1 MDIFTELTP
10 KQATF
15 CAEYF
20 KDFNATNAALRAG
33 YSKATAMSGKLMA
46 VPKIKQHLQE
56 RGAKFYER
64 LAVNNEAILAELN
77 KMAFAS
83 MGSFFD
89 ESGKVKPMHLV
100 SEDVKASLLH
110 YSFTEDRHG
119 NTTIRIRM
127 SNKLSALEKLTRLQ
141 NLCAPPK
148 EVQYIVVDRER
159 MDDDDRI
166 DDDTIP
172 KKEPVVEP
180 DYAEED
186 VRRWI
191 AEAREQ
197 AIYETEKRMRA
208 EFAAREQG
216 TKSKE
221 QGQEVVGGVKGQ
233 AVGGDTDSGD
243 GRMSPK
249 SGVQSQE
256 AAGRDGG
263 MVGVNN
269 TDFYLPTGGGNVVGP
284 DSYRD
289 TNNGGNKEEGQGN
302 AAKKAGGGK
311 IYPRLPV
318 MGVSIGFNYG
328 G

>member
-20 KDFNATNAALRAG
+20 KDFNATAAALRAG
-33 YSKATAMSGKLMA
+33 YSKATAMGGKLMA

-56 RGAKFYER
+56 RGAKFYEG

-83 MGSFFD
+83 MASFFD
-89 ESGKVKPMHLV
+89 DKGKVKPMHLV
-100 SEDVKASLLH
+100 SEDAKASLLN
-110 YSFTEDRHG
+110 YSFTEDKHG

-148 EVQYIVVDRER
+148 EVKYIVVDRER

-208 EFAAREQG
+208 EFAALEAKRSESG
-216 TKSKE
+216 SR
-221 QGQEVVGGVKGQ
+221 GV
-233 AVGGDTDSGD
+233 VGGDTDNGD
-243 GRMSPK
+243 
-249 SGVQSQE
+249 
-256 AAGRDGG
+256 G

-269 TDFYLPTGGGNVVGP
+269 TDFYLPTGGDKVVG
-284 DSYRD
+284 DN
-289 TNNGGNKEEGQGN
+289 TNNGGSGGN
-302 AAKKAGGGK
+302 GGDTGGEPVKKRRTYTMITAKHRSKRHFDYIK
-311 IYPRLPV
+311 MR
-318 MGVSIGFNYG
+318 
-328 G
+328 

>member
-20 KDFNATNAALRAG
+20 KDFNATAAALRAG
-33 YSKATAMSGKLMA
+33 YSKATAQSGKLMT

-56 RGAKFYER
+56 RGAKFYEG

-89 ESGKVKPMHLV
+89 EHGKIKPMHLV
-100 SEDVKASLLH
+100 DEDAKASLLH
-110 YSFTEDRHG
+110 YSFTEDKHG

-148 EVQYIVVDRER
+148 EVKYIVVDREK
-159 MDDDDRI
+159 MDEDDRI
-166 DDDTIP
+166 DDETIP
-172 KKEPVVEP
+172 KKAVPVQP
-180 DYAEED
+180 DYEEED

-208 EFAAREQG
+208 EFAL
-216 TKSKE
+216 KE
-221 QGQEVVGGVKGQ
+221 SSESGAGSQVVVGDNTNN
-233 AVGGDTDSGD
+233 GGDG
-243 GRMSPK
+243 GQNG
-249 SGVQSQE
+249 GV
-256 AAGRDGG
+256 
-263 MVGVNN
+263 VGVNN
-269 TDFYLPTGGGNVVGP
+269 TDFYLPTSGGNVVG
-284 DSYRD
+284 DN
-289 TNNGGNKEEGQGN
+289 TNNGGNTNGDPVKKRRTYTMIT
-302 AAKKAGGGK
+302 AKHRSKRHFDYVK
-311 IYPRLPV
+311 MR
-318 MGVSIGFNYG
+318 
-328 G
+328 

>member
-1 MDIFTELTP
+1 MDILTELTP

-20 KDFNATNAALRAG
+20 SDFNATAAALRAG
-33 YSKATAMSGKLMA
+33 YSRATAASGKLMA
-46 VPKIKQHLQE
+46 VPKIKHHLQE
-56 RGAKFYER
+56 RGAKFYEG

-89 ESGKVKPMHLV
+89 EHGKVKPMHLV
-100 SEDVKASLLH
+100 DADAKASLLN
-110 YSFTEDRHG
+110 YSFTEDKHG

-141 NLCAPPK
+141 NLCGPPK
-148 EVQYIVVDRER
+148 EVKYIVVDREK
-159 MDDDDRI
+159 MDEDDRI

-208 EFAAREQG
+208 EFAAREESS
-216 TKSKE
+216 KS
-221 QGQEVVGGVKGQ
+221 GVKGQ
-233 AVGGDTDSGD
+233 IVVGEDTDNGD
-243 GRMSPK
+243 G
-249 SGVQSQE
+249 GVDGVGD
-256 AAGRDGG
+256 AGNGANGAKGG

-269 TDFYLPTGGGNVVGP
+269 TDFYLPAGGGNVVG
-284 DSYRD
+284 DN
-289 TNNGGNKEEGQGN
+289 TNNGGNGG
-302 AAKKAGGGK
+302 KKTGGGK

-318 MGVSIGFNYG
+318 MGVSIGFNYEG
-328 G
+328 

>member
-1 MDIFTELTP
+1 MPVSASLPVLLTCHLLTHLIQPTMDIFTELTP

-20 KDFNATNAALRAG
+20 ADFNATHAALRAG

-56 RGAKFYER
+56 RGAKFYEG

-89 ESGKVKPMHLV
+89 EHGKVKPMHLV
-100 SEDVKASLLH
+100 GEDAKASLLH
-110 YSFTEDRHG
+110 YSFTEDKHG

-127 SNKLSALEKLTRLQ
+127 SNKLSALEKLTRLK
-141 NLCAPPK
+141 NLCGPPK
-148 EVQYIVVDRER
+148 EVKYIVVDRER
-159 MDDDDRI
+159 MDEDDRI

-172 KKEPVVEP
+172 KKAVPVEP

-191 AEAREQ
+191 QEARDQ

-208 EFAAREQG
+208 EFVAREAKRSESG
-216 TKSKE
+216 SR
-221 QGQEVVGGVKGQ
+221 VV
-233 AVGGDTDSGD
+233 VGGDTDNGD
-243 GRMSPK
+243 GVGDAANGDGGLD
-249 SGVQSQE
+249 GVGD
-256 AAGRDGG
+256 AGNGANGVGNGG

-269 TDFYLPTGGGNVVGP
+269 TDFYLPAGGGNVVG
-284 DSYRD
+284 DNR
-289 TNNGGNKEEGQGN
+289 
-302 AAKKAGGGK
+302 
-311 IYPRLPV
+311 RL
-318 MGVSIGFNYG
+318 YTC
-328 G
+328 

>member
-20 KDFNATNAALRAG
+20 KDFNATAAALRAG
-33 YSKATAMSGKLMA
+33 YSRATAASGKLMT
-46 VPKIKQHLQE
+46 VTKIKQHLQE
-56 RGAKFYER
+56 RGAKFYEG

-89 ESGKVKPMHLV
+89 DKGKVKPMHLV
-100 SEDVKASLLH
+100 DEDAKASLLH
-110 YSFTEDRHG
+110 YSFTEDKHG

-127 SNKLSALEKLTRLQ
+127 SNKLSALEKMTRLQ

-148 EVQYIVVDRER
+148 EVKYIVVDRER

-197 AIYETEKRMRA
+197 AIYETEKRMRE
-208 EFAAREQG
+208 EFERE
-216 TKSKE
+216 KN
-221 QGQEVVGGVKGQ
+221 QESRIRNQDEVKGQ
-233 AVGGDTDSGD
+233 VAGGAG
-243 GRMSPK
+243 
-249 SGVQSQE
+249 GV
-256 AAGRDGG
+256 
-263 MVGVNN
+263 VGVNN
-269 TDFYLPTGGGNVVGP
+269 TDFYLPTGGGKVVG
-284 DSYRD
+284 DN
-289 TNNGGNKEEGQGN
+289 TNNGGVNTDFYLP
-302 AAKKAGGGK
+302 AGGGNVVGDNTNNGGGS
-311 IYPRLPV
+311 PDVNGGPV
-318 MGVSIGFNYG
+318 KKRRTYTMITAKHRSKRHFDYVKMR
-328 G
+328 